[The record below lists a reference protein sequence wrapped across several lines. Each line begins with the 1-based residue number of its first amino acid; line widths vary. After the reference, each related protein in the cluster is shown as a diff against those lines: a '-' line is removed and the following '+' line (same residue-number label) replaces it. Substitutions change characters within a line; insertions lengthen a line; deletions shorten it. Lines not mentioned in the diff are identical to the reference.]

1 MRTILVLAA
10 AFGFTVSA
18 ASADCAGHTAS
29 VDKEMTTASV
39 SKDQTPIPTPVPA
52 DSQSVKQELPQQ
64 EAE

>member
-10 AFGFTVSA
+10 AFGFTMSA
-18 ASADCAGHTAS
+18 ASAECVGHSAS

-39 SKDQTPIPTPVPA
+39 SKDQTPVPSDAQPV
-52 DSQSVKQELPQQ
+52 KKELPQQ

>member
-29 VDKEMTTASV
+29 VDKQTKTASI
-39 SKDQTPIPTPVPA
+39 STDQTPIP
-52 DSQSVKQELPQQ
+52 SSSESVKEELPQQ
-64 EAE
+64 EAD

>member
-1 MRTILVLAA
+1 MRTILILAA

-18 ASADCAGHTAS
+18 ASADCSGHTAS

-39 SKDQTPIPTPVPA
+39 SKDQTPIPSDA
-52 DSQSVKQELPQQ
+52 QSAEKELPQQ

>member
-18 ASADCAGHTAS
+18 ASADCVGHTAS
-29 VDKEMTTASV
+29 VDKQTKTASV
-39 SKDQTPIPTPVPA
+39 SKDKTPIPA
-52 DSQSVKQELPQQ
+52 DSQSVKQEQPQQ

>member
-39 SKDQTPIPTPVPA
+39 SKDQTPIPSDA
-52 DSQSVKQELPQQ
+52 QSVKEELPQQ

>member
-10 AFGFTVSA
+10 AFGLTVSA

-39 SKDQTPIPTPVPA
+39 SKDQTPIPA
-52 DSQSVKQELPQQ
+52 ESQTVKQELPPQ